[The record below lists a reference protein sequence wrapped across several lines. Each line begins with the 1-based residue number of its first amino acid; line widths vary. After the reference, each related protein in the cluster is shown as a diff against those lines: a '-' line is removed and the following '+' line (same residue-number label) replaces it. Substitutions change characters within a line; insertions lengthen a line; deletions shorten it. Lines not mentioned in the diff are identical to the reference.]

1 MQRRLLSMQWRDAL
15 FAHWRVDPATV
26 EARLPEPLSVATH
39 DGDAYLGVVPFEMT
53 DIRPRGAPVGLSFP
67 ELNLRTYVSDGDT
80 KGVYF
85 FSLDAADPIGVG
97 VARTLFRLPYY
108 RAAMD
113 VTRDGDR
120 VTFTSHRTHRGAPEV
135 HFDATYGPAGETRSP
150 EPGSLEAFLVEN
162 YRFYTE
168 GRGRVYYGDIAHEP
182 WPLADADAAIRTNTL
197 FEANGF
203 EPPVGDPILHY
214 SPGTEVTADRIR
226 RLNPRATASA
236 GTDAVADGAAG
247 IGTGAATT
255 DDGAVEIPVDEE

>member
-1 MQRRLLSMQWRDAL
+1 MQRRLLSMRWRDAL

-26 EARLPEPLSVATH
+26 GARLPEPLSVATY

-53 DIRPRGAPVGLSFP
+53 DIRPRGAPFGLSFP
-67 ELNLRTYVSDGDT
+67 ELNLRTYVTDGDT

-85 FSLDAADPIGVG
+85 FNLDAADPLGVG
-97 VARTLFRLPYY
+97 VARALFRLPYY
-108 RAAMD
+108 RASMD

-120 VTFTSHRTHRGAPEV
+120 VTFTSHRTHRGAPEA
-135 HFDATYGPAGETRSP
+135 HFDATYGPADETHAP

-168 GRGRVYYGDIAHEP
+168 GRDRVYYGDIAHGP
-182 WPLADADAAIRTNTL
+182 WPLADADATIRTNTL

-203 EPPVGDPILHY
+203 EQPPGDPIVHY

-226 RLNPRATASA
+226 RLDAESA
-236 GTDAVADGAAG
+236 P
-247 IGTGAATT
+247 GTGADA
-255 DDGAVEIPVDEE
+255 DSAAGAGHGAVEISVDEA